1 MNTEIA
7 KTQDKS
13 ALIESVLIG
22 GDLSKLTSEQRTTY
36 YLRVCD
42 SVNLN
47 HLTKPF
53 EYITLNNKLV
63 LYAKRDATDQLR
75 SIHNVSVED
84 ISTTEREGV
93 FIVTAKVRNAAG
105 RTDVSTGAVNIS
117 GLKGNDL
124 ANALMKA
131 ETKAKRRATLS
142 ICGLGFVMDETE
154 LETVRKDT
162 SGLTGELTAKEAYGS
177 VKLMKEKFTEIAK
190 KINDCKE
197 DEELTKVFTS
207 YKIDF
212 NNFRAIDETL
222 FENLCQLGQNRR
234 DLLNDNIEHEESEV
248 DKDML
253 RASGLIPKVGV

>member
-1 MNTEIA
+1 MSNQVAEQNKA
-7 KTQDKS
+7 
-13 ALIESVLIG
+13 ALMESVLIG
-22 GDLSKLTSEQRTTY
+22 GDLAKLTPEQRTSY
-36 YLRVCD
+36 YLKVCE
-42 SVNLN
+42 SVQLN

-53 EYITLNNKLV
+53 EYITLNGKLV

-93 FIVTAKVRNAAG
+93 FIVTAKVRDSSG
-105 RTDVSTGAVNIS
+105 RTDVSTGAVNIA

-154 LETVRKDT
+154 IETVKRDMGST
-162 SGLTGELTAKEAYGS
+162 TGTITTKEAYGS
-177 VKLMKEKFTEIAK
+177 NKLMKAKFTEIAGK
-190 KINDCKE
+190 MNDCKTSE
-197 DEELTKVFTS
+197 DLNDVFMA

-212 NNFRAIDETL
+212 ANFKAIDETL
-222 FENLCQLGQNRR
+222 FDSLCQLGQNRR
-234 DLLNDNIEHEESEV
+234 DLIQAEED
-248 DKDML
+248 DKALDEEMQNKI
-253 RASGLIPKVGV
+253 GE